1 MLKLW
6 ARLAILVKKRVRDSI
21 IAKIALVLS
30 LVVVFCTTYLLI
42 LPALTISTGNSSSV
56 FQSSDGASSQ
66 VESTTNDSQK
76 ENNQTEA
83 SSQASPTESS
93 QEKKDMSQA
102 GTLTAE
108 TSDVTVTVSYEGDT
122 FTEPVQLKAK
132 PVSDTTAID
141 NKLTSLLSES
151 KQSLS
156 QAHSY
161 DISFITDG
169 GKEVEPSKDVKVSMA
184 FKNDLSTSDD
194 KQAGWKLY
202 HFVDNDVNQVQDLT
216 ESTDTDIKE
225 NGDGAV
231 ESVDFK
237 SNTFSTYTL
246 AGVTYA
252 DFSGY
257 LTGYSF
263 DTNSTKLDLA
273 TNQVTTKLTL
283 DFTNLSQ
290 ADLVK
295 RNDYYLSLPE
305 SVIVNT
311 SEEYN
316 VLDHSGNKAGTFHF
330 HQDEKGR
337 YYMLIHFNNDY
348 VNKLAPG
355 TSIDG
360 DLYYDMTLKS
370 IAQEKNGDYVA
381 DFSDKVHVTITEQ
394 NITKNYDI
402 NTKKKSE
409 LKYEG
414 DTPYITYTVTV
425 DSLNGTPS
433 TIDVNDAISDFSS
446 LQKLGIAIDGVD
458 NISVKKSTYTGS
470 SGNVTKTE
478 DVSATPKFDKSKGK
492 WSLNLPQL
500 TSGGIASNG
509 QAIGHFY
516 TITYRYKLS
525 GLKVGSM
532 VSVKNEVTA
541 TSKTND
547 NDKVSKSSSSEVT
560 LKLNDIKKTGK
571 YDDKTGLITWKITVN
586 PDGNDIGGATL
597 KDDLF
602 KDATS
607 ITVALKDG
615 SSASG
620 TFRYYDSN
628 NKQLDD
634 NIKDFSKVAYIRF
647 SGQKGKKSNTKS
659 YVITYTTKA
668 TNLEW
673 GQNQIRNN
681 AILDDDGD
689 QTSDEETVTVPGSS
703 SGSGSES
710 GTGSNTGGLSKSVVG
725 EKDGLDSDTKIIT
738 WKVTITMPSSGV
750 IKAVDA
756 NGDKTKFRD
765 YLKDPYNQKFEHHW
779 YTKAQLKVLYQKLVK
794 VFGKEGFTLE
804 ARQPN
809 YGPYTDYKNLD
820 DSTHYSEFQIE
831 LTKDFT
837 SSQKEVSFQYDST
850 AKFDNRQIVS
860 NEITSEGSSASA
872 DFSPKVLKMD
882 GDGNP
887 GTTTKTSEDGIVTWK
902 IKVNLAS
909 ALNAKSMTIT
919 DTLPDGVS
927 LTGLTYGKYNGLVT
941 ASLKGGKITGGDDS
955 WGTKNISLS
964 GKISGNKIILDF
976 KSTNSDTLVNNI
988 AGDKDF
994 WITVTTTYNNVP
1006 EVGKKVTANLTNT
1019 VTVSVDGKAYD
1030 SDDQTQIVTI
1040 GKDNPGSPSEGSD
1053 STKISKV
1060 QTGETNNQNYDTSG
1074 KGSVNTDSVG
1084 YTHVLNYSVD
1094 INSQAEDLASGSDTL
1109 TLTDTIEYYK
1119 EHVTYT
1125 LLQSSVV
1132 LYDANGNV
1140 VPNSAWSWTYKDVA
1154 QLKDYPTHT
1163 RYGIITVTL
1172 PDSGHYTLKYN
1183 YQISDASDG
1192 SWLEAKNTAKLE
1204 GVNKG
1209 TSETTTNYQ
1218 YLEQSGGGNV
1228 YSKGT
1233 YTLTKV
1239 DEKNFGITLP
1249 GAEFKVYQ
1257 YGNDKKAIATYTTDK
1272 NGEIHIT
1279 NSDSKQKYQYEAVYY
1294 VVETKAPAGYEDPKN
1309 PTKYYFTY
1317 SKVNTNL
1324 DFVPIELKGKVK
1336 DLSND
1341 PGLDLVPNK
1350 KIKQTNLTVK
1360 KEWLRADGSKTER
1373 SDGSITYNLIQVA
1386 TDSQGNS
1393 TETVYKS
1400 GETLTHD
1407 DDWTRTYKGLPVSG
1421 KNAAGNEVDYKYYVR
1436 ETPVSGYDTSYSNGE
1451 TPPDNPKPSIMAT
1464 DSSNGQITIKNK
1476 AQKQYNLPETGGSG
1490 VKMHYLLGAV
1500 LVLLTTGLI
1509 ILKAYKTYQAGG
1521 DS

>member
-1 MLKLW
+1 MVKLW
-6 ARLAILVKKRVRDSI
+6 AKLAILIKKRVQDSI
-21 IAKIALVLS
+21 IAKIALALS
-30 LVVVFCTTYLLI
+30 VVIVFCTTYLLI
-42 LPALTISTGNSSSV
+42 LPALTISTGNSSAV
-56 FQSSDGASSQ
+56 FQSQDGSSSQ
-66 VESTTNDSQK
+66 VESTAASSQ
-76 ENNQTEA
+76 ETNQTEN
-83 SSQASPTESS
+83 SSQTTSTESS

-102 GTLTAE
+102 GTLNAE
-108 TSDVTVTVSYEGDT
+108 TSDITVNVSYEDNT
-122 FTEPVQLKAK
+122 FSEPVQLKVK
-132 PVSDTTAID
+132 PVEDTSAID
-141 NKLTSLLSES
+141 NKLTTLLSES
-151 KQSLS
+151 KQELS

-161 DISFITDG
+161 DISFVTDDG
-169 GKEVEPSKDVKVSMA
+169 REIEPSKDVKVSMN

-202 HFVDNDVNQVQDLT
+202 HFVDNDINQVQDLT

-225 NGDGAV
+225 TSEGAV
-231 ESVDFK
+231 ESIDFK

-257 LTGYSF
+257 LTNYSF

-295 RNDYYLSLPE
+295 GNDYYLSLPE

-316 VLDHSGNKAGTFHF
+316 VLDRSGNKAGTFHF

-337 YYMLIHFNNDY
+337 YYMLIHFNADY
-348 VNKLAPG
+348 VSRLASG
-355 TSIDG
+355 TSVDG

-370 IAQEKNGDYVA
+370 VAKNDNGDYVA
-381 DFSDKVHVTITEQ
+381 DFSDRVHVTITEQ

-433 TIDVNDAISDFSS
+433 TISVSDAISKFTR
-446 LQKLGIAIDGVD
+446 LGIAIDNID
-458 NISVKKSTYTGS
+458 SISVKESTYTGS
-470 SGNVTKTE
+470 SSNVTKTK
-478 DVSATPKFDKSKGK
+478 DVSATPTFDKSEGK

-532 VSVKNEVTA
+532 VSVKNKVTA

-547 NDKVSKSSSSEVT
+547 NDKVSKSSYSEVT

-615 SSASG
+615 SSASSY
-620 TFRYYDSN
+620 FHYYDSN

-647 SGQKGKKSNTKS
+647 SGQKGKESNTKS

-673 GQNQIRNN
+673 GQNKITNK

-710 GTGSNTGGLSKSVVG
+710 GTGGLSKSVVG

-750 IKAVDA
+750 IKQ
-756 NGDKTKFRD
+756 GTKFRD
-765 YLKDPYNQKFEHHW
+765 FLMDPYNQNFEHHW
-779 YTKAQLKVLYQKLVK
+779 YTKAQLKVLYQNLVK
-794 VFGKEGFTLE
+794 VFGEEGFTLE

-831 LTKDFT
+831 LTKDFP
-837 SSQKEVSFQYDST
+837 SSQKEVQKEVAFQYEST
-850 AKFDNRQIVS
+850 AKFDNRQIVR
-860 NEITSEGSSASA
+860 NTITSEGASASA

-887 GTTTKTSEDGIVTWK
+887 GTTTKTSEDGVVTWK

-909 ALNAKSMTIT
+909 ALKAKSMTIT

-927 LTGLTYGKYNGLVT
+927 LTGLTYGKYNDLVT
-941 ASLKGGKITGGDDS
+941 ASLKGSKITGGGDS
-955 WGTKNISLS
+955 WRVKNISLS
-964 GKISGNKIILDF
+964 GNISGNKITLKF
-976 KSTNSDTLVNNI
+976 KSTNNDSIINNTK
-988 AGDKDF
+988 GKEYDKDF
-994 WITVTTTYNNVP
+994 WITVMTTYNNIP

-1060 QTGETNNQNYDTSG
+1060 QTGETNNQNYDT
-1074 KGSVNTDSVG
+1074 GSVNTDSVG

-1183 YQISDASDG
+1183 YQISDASNG
-1192 SWLEAKNTAKLE
+1192 AYLNAKNTAKLE

-1279 NSDSKQKYQYEAVYY
+1279 NSGSKQKYQYEVVYY
-1294 VVETKAPAGYEDPKN
+1294 VVETKAPVGYDDPKN
-1309 PTKYYFTY
+1309 PAKYYFTY

-1336 DLSND
+1336 DLSNA

-1360 KEWLRADGSKTER
+1360 KEWLIADGSKTER
-1373 SDGSITYNLIQVA
+1373 SDGSITYDLIQVA
-1386 TDSQGNS
+1386 TDSQDNS

-1421 KNAAGNEVDYKYYVR
+1421 KNASGNEVDYKYYVR

-1451 TPPDNPKPSIMAT
+1451 TTSDNPSDMKT

-1490 VKMHYLLGAV
+1490 VKMHYVLGAA

-1509 ILKAYKTYQAGG
+1509 ILNAYKTYQTGG

>member
-1 MLKLW
+1 MVKLW
-6 ARLAILVKKRVRDSI
+6 AKLAILIKKRVQDSI
-21 IAKIALVLS
+21 IAKIALALS
-30 LVVVFCTTYLLI
+30 VVIVFCTTYLLI
-42 LPALTISTGNSSSV
+42 LPALTISTGNSSAV
-56 FQSSDGASSQ
+56 FQSQDGSSSQ
-66 VESTTNDSQK
+66 VESTATSSQ
-76 ENNQTEA
+76 ETNQTEN
-83 SSQASPTESS
+83 SSQTTSTESS

-102 GTLTAE
+102 GTLNAE
-108 TSDVTVTVSYEGDT
+108 TSDITVNVSYEDNT
-122 FTEPVQLKAK
+122 FSEPVQLKVK
-132 PVSDTTAID
+132 PVEDTSAID
-141 NKLTSLLSES
+141 NKLTTLLSES
-151 KQSLS
+151 KQELS

-161 DISFITDG
+161 DISFVTDDG
-169 GKEVEPSKDVKVSMA
+169 REVEPSKDVKVSMN

-202 HFVDNDVNQVQDLT
+202 HFVDNDINQVQDLT

-225 NGDGAV
+225 TSEGAV
-231 ESVDFK
+231 ESIDFK

-257 LTGYSF
+257 LTNYSF

-295 RNDYYLSLPE
+295 GNDYYLSLPE

-316 VLDHSGNKAGTFHF
+316 VLDRSGNKAGTFHF

-337 YYMLIHFNNDY
+337 YYMLIHFNDDY
-348 VNKLAPG
+348 VSRLASG
-355 TSIDG
+355 TSVDG

-370 IAQEKNGDYVA
+370 IAKNDNGDYVA
-381 DFSDKVHVTITEQ
+381 DFSDRVHVTITEQ

-433 TIDVNDAISDFSS
+433 TISVSDAISDFSS
-446 LQKLGIAIDGVD
+446 LTGLGIAIDSVD
-458 NISVKKSTYTGS
+458 SISVKKSTYTGS
-470 SGNVTKTE
+470 SSNVTKTE
-478 DVSATPKFDKSKGK
+478 NVSATPKFDKSKGK

-532 VSVKNEVTA
+532 VSVKNKVTA

-571 YDDKTGLITWKITVN
+571 YDDKTGLITWTITVN

-597 KDDLF
+597 KDDFF

-615 SSASG
+615 SSASSS
-620 TFRYYDSN
+620 FHYYDSN

-647 SGQKGKKSNTKS
+647 SGQKGKESNTKS

-673 GQNQIRNN
+673 GQNQIRNS

-750 IKAVDA
+750 IKAIDA
-756 NGDKTKFRD
+756 NGRKTNFRD
-765 YLKDPYNQKFEHHW
+765 CLKDPYDQKFEHHW
-779 YTKAQLKVLYQKLVK
+779 YTKAQLKVLYQNLVK
-794 VFGKEGFTLE
+794 VFGKKGFTLE
-804 ARQPN
+804 ARQN
-809 YGPYTDYKNLD
+809 GWGAYTDYNKLD
-820 DSTHYSEFQIE
+820 DDAHYSEFQIE

-994 WITVTTTYNNVP
+994 WITVTTTYNNIP

-1094 INSQAEDLASGSDTL
+1094 INSKAEDLASGSDTL

-1360 KEWLRADGSKTER
+1360 KEWLDADGKTT
-1373 SDGSITYNLIQVA
+1373 SVVGPDVSVKYKLMQAVITQGKIHSEVYK
-1386 TDSQGNS
+1386 DSQR
-1393 TETVYKS
+1393 VYDNLELNQKNNWK
-1400 GETLTHD
+1400 TTFTD
-1407 DDWTRTYKGLPVSG
+1407 LPVEKDG
-1421 KNAAGNEVDYKYYVR
+1421 ERCFYYV
-1436 ETPVSGYDTSYSNGE
+1436 EEYSYPGYDTSYSNGFE
-1451 TPPDNPKPSIMAT
+1451 TSTNPIVMAT
-1464 DSSNGQITIKNK
+1464 DSEDGQITIKNK
-1476 AQKQYNLPETGGSG
+1476 AQKQYELPETGGSG
-1490 VKMHYLLGAV
+1490 VKMHYVLGAA

-1509 ILKAYKTYQAGG
+1509 ILKAYKTYQIGG

>member
-1 MLKLW
+1 MRALLE
-6 ARLAILVKKRVRDSI
+6 ALANLVRERVRDRLWEKIGLALSI
-21 IAKIALVLS
+21 I
-30 LVVVFCTTYLLI
+30 VVFCTTYVLI
-42 LPALTISTGNSSSV
+42 LPALTISTDSSSSV
-56 FQSSDGASSQ
+56 IQSVSSL
-66 VESTTNDSQK
+66 EETT
-76 ENNQTEA
+76 TEA
-83 SSQASPTESS
+83 LQEESSQAESS
-93 QEKKDMSQA
+93 EASDSSTTTSEAETETSDFIAA
-102 GTLTAE
+102 GSLSAE
-108 TSDVTVTVSYEGDT
+108 TSDVTVTVTYEDDT
-122 FTEPVQLKAK
+122 FSEPVTLKVSS
-132 PVSDTTAID
+132 VSDTSAIND
-141 NKLTSLLSES
+141 KLTSVLSET
-151 KQSLS
+151 KQTLA
-156 QAHSY
+156 QAYTY
-161 DISFITDG
+161 DISFVTDD

-202 HFVDNDVNQVQDLT
+202 HFVGNDVNQVQDLT

-225 NGDGAV
+225 TGDGAV

-257 LTGYSF
+257 LTNYSF

-290 ADLVK
+290 ADLE

-337 YYMLIHFNNDY
+337 YYMLIHFNDDY
-348 VNKLAPG
+348 VHKLAPG

-370 IAQEKNGDYVA
+370 IAKNDNGDYVA
-381 DFSDKVHVTITEQ
+381 DFSDRVHVTITEQ
-394 NITKNYDI
+394 NIEKNYDI

-409 LKYEG
+409 SRYEG

-433 TIDVNDAISDFSS
+433 TIIVSDAISDFSS
-446 LQKLGIAIDGVD
+446 LMGLGIAIDSVD
-458 NISVKKSTYTGS
+458 SISVKKSTYTGS
-470 SGNVTKTE
+470 SSNVTKTE
-478 DVSATPKFDKSKGK
+478 DVSATPKFDKSKGE

-532 VSVKNEVTA
+532 VSVKNKVTA

-571 YDDKTGLITWKITVN
+571 YDDKTGLITWTITVN
-586 PDGNDIGGATL
+586 PGGNDIGGATL
-597 KDDLF
+597 KDDFF

-607 ITVALKDG
+607 ITVALKDR

-681 AILDDDGD
+681 AILDDVGD

-779 YTKAQLKVLYQKLVK
+779 YTKAQLKDLYQKLVD
-794 VFGKEGFTLE
+794 VFGEEGFTLK
-804 ARQPN
+804 ARQN
-809 YGPYTDYKNLD
+809 GSGAYTDYNKLD
-820 DSTHYSEFQIE
+820 DDAHYSEFQIE

-964 GKISGNKIILDF
+964 GEISGNKIILDF
-976 KSTNSDTLVNNI
+976 ESTNSDTLVNNI

-1006 EVGKKVTANLTNT
+1006 EVGKKVTANLKNT

-1060 QTGETNNQNYDTSG
+1060 QTGETNNQN

-1125 LLQSSVV
+1125 LIQSSVV

-1140 VPNSAWSWTYKDVA
+1140 VPHSAWSWTYEDVA

-1183 YQISDASDG
+1183 YQISDANDG
-1192 SWLEAKNTAKLE
+1192 NWFDAKNTAKLE

-1209 TSETTTNYQ
+1209 TSETTTHYQ

-1228 YSKGT
+1228 YTKGT
-1233 YTLTKV
+1233 YTLIKV
-1239 DEKNFGITLP
+1239 DERNFNFTLP
-1249 GAEFKVYQ
+1249 GAKFKVYK
-1257 YGNDKKAIATYTTDK
+1257 YGSDREPVATYTTDE
-1272 NGEIHIT
+1272 NGEIKIT
-1279 NSDSKQKYQYEAVYY
+1279 NSGSNSKYQYDVLYY
-1294 VVETKAPAGYEDPKN
+1294 VVETDPPAGYDKPEN
-1309 PTKYYFTY
+1309 PEKYYFTY
-1317 SKVNTNL
+1317 SKDDVSL
-1324 DFVPIELKGKVK
+1324 SFVPLELKGKVV
-1336 DLSND
+1336 DLATKT
-1341 PGLDLVPNK
+1341 GLDYVKNT
-1350 KIKQTNLTVK
+1350 KIKTTNLTVK
-1360 KEWLRADGSKTER
+1360 KEWLDSSGNITSRSFGSISVKLKRISDKDSTPVDIEER
-1373 SDGSITYNLIQVA
+1373 TIEPESDGKDNYKW
-1386 TDSQGNS
+1386 
-1393 TETVYKS
+1393 ETTFS
-1400 GETLTHD
+1400 N
-1407 DDWTRTYKGLPVSG
+1407 LPVDG
-1421 KNAAGNEVDYKYYVR
+1421 DNGEHYKYYVE
-1436 ETPVSGYDTSYSNGE
+1436 ETRVPGYDTSYYDGSK
-1451 TPPDNPKPSIMAT
+1451 TSKNPADMAT
-1464 DSSNGQITIKNK
+1464 DSEDGHITIKNK
-1476 AQKQYNLPETGGSG
+1476 AQKQYELPETGGSG
-1490 VKMHYLLGAV
+1490 VKMHYMIGAGLALLS
-1500 LVLLTTGLI
+1500 LGLI
-1509 ILKAYKTYQAGG
+1509 ILKSYKNYQRGG
-1521 DS
+1521 DSE

>member
-1 MLKLW
+1 MVKLW
-6 ARLAILVKKRVRDSI
+6 AKLAILIKKRVQDSI
-21 IAKIALVLS
+21 IAKIALALS
-30 LVVVFCTTYLLI
+30 VVIVFCTTYLLI
-42 LPALTISTGNSSSV
+42 LPALTISTGNSSAV
-56 FQSSDGASSQ
+56 FQSQDGSSSQ
-66 VESTTNDSQK
+66 VESTAASSQ
-76 ENNQTEA
+76 ETNQTEN
-83 SSQASPTESS
+83 SSQTTSTESS

-102 GTLTAE
+102 GTLNAE
-108 TSDVTVTVSYEGDT
+108 TSDITVNVSYEGNT
-122 FTEPVQLKAK
+122 FSEPVQLKVK
-132 PVSDTTAID
+132 PVEDTSAID
-141 NKLTSLLSES
+141 NKLTTLLSES
-151 KQSLS
+151 KQELS

-161 DISFITDG
+161 DISFVTDD
-169 GKEVEPSKDVKVSMA
+169 GKEVEPSKDVKVSMN

-202 HFVDNDVNQVQDLT
+202 HFVDNDINQVQDLT

-225 NGDGAV
+225 TSEGAV
-231 ESVDFK
+231 ESIDFK

-257 LTGYSF
+257 LTNYSF

-337 YYMLIHFNNDY
+337 YYMLIHFNDDY
-348 VNKLAPG
+348 VHKLAPG

-370 IAQEKNGDYVA
+370 IAKNDNGDYVA
-381 DFSDKVHVTITEQ
+381 DFSDRVHVTITEQ
-394 NITKNYDI
+394 NIEKNYDI

-433 TIDVNDAISDFSS
+433 TISVNDAISEFSS
-446 LQKLGIAIDGVD
+446 LKELGIAIDSVD
-458 NISVKKSTYTGS
+458 SISVKKSTYTGS
-470 SGNVTKTE
+470 SSNVTKTE
-478 DVSATPKFDKSKGK
+478 DVSATPKFDRSKGK

-571 YDDKTGLITWKITVN
+571 YDDKTGLITWTITVN

-597 KDDLF
+597 KDDFF

-615 SSASG
+615 SSASR

-628 NKQLDD
+628 DKQLDD

-765 YLKDPYNQKFEHHW
+765 YLTDPYNQNFEHHW
-779 YTKAQLKVLYQKLVK
+779 YTKAQLKVLYQNLVK
-794 VFGKEGFTLE
+794 VFGEKGFTLE
-804 ARQPN
+804 ARQN
-809 YGPYTDYKNLD
+809 GWGAYTDYDKLD
-820 DSTHYSEFQIE
+820 DDAHYSEFQIE

-909 ALNAKSMTIT
+909 APNAKSMTIT

-927 LTGLTYGKYNGLVT
+927 LTGLTYGKYNDLVT
-941 ASLKGGKITGGDDS
+941 ASLKGSKITGGDDS

-994 WITVTTTYNNVP
+994 WITVMTTYNSIP

-1019 VTVSVDGKAYD
+1019 VTVSVDKKAYD
-1030 SDDQTQIVTI
+1030 SDEQTQIVTI
-1040 GKDNPGSPSEGSD
+1040 GKDNPSSPSEGSD

-1094 INSQAEDLASGSDTL
+1094 INSKAEDLASGSDTL

-1279 NSDSKQKYQYEAVYY
+1279 NSGSKQKYQYEVVYY
-1294 VVETKAPAGYEDPKN
+1294 VVETKAPAGYDDPKN
-1309 PTKYYFTY
+1309 PAKYYFTY

-1350 KIKQTNLTVK
+1350 KIKQANLTVK

-1373 SDGSITYNLIQVA
+1373 SDGSITYDLIQVA
-1386 TDSQGNS
+1386 TDSQDNS

-1451 TPPDNPKPSIMAT
+1451 TTSDNPSDMKT
-1464 DSSNGQITIKNK
+1464 DSSDGQITIKNK

-1490 VKMHYLLGAV
+1490 VKMHYVLGAA

-1509 ILKAYKTYQAGG
+1509 ILKAYKTYQTGG

>member
-56 FQSSDGASSQ
+56 FQSSESASSQ
-66 VESTTNDSQK
+66 VESPTDDSQK

-122 FTEPVQLKAK
+122 FTEPVQLKVK

-216 ESTDTDIKE
+216 ESTETDIKE
-225 NGDGAV
+225 TGDGAV

-257 LTGYSF
+257 LTNYSF

-337 YYMLIHFNNDY
+337 YYMLIHFNDDY
-348 VNKLAPG
+348 VHKLAPG

-370 IAQEKNGDYVA
+370 IAKNDNGDYVA
-381 DFSDKVHVTITEQ
+381 DFSDRVHVTITEQ
-394 NITKNYDI
+394 NIEKNYDI

-433 TIDVNDAISDFSS
+433 TISVSDAISDFSS
-446 LQKLGIAIDGVD
+446 LMGLGIAIDSVD
-458 NISVKKSTYTGS
+458 SISVKKSTYTGS
-470 SGNVTKTE
+470 SSNVTKTE
-478 DVSATPKFDKSKGK
+478 DVYATPKFDKSKGK

-532 VSVKNEVTA
+532 VSVKNKVTA

-571 YDDKTGLITWKITVN
+571 YDDKTGLITWTITVN

-597 KDDLF
+597 KDDFF

-820 DSTHYSEFQIE
+820 DSTYYSEFQIE

-1360 KEWLRADGSKTER
+1360 KEWLT
-1373 SDGSITYNLIQVA
+1373 SDGKITPRSSGSISVKLKRISDKDSTPVDIEKRTIKPESDGKDNYKWETTFSNLPV
-1386 TDSQGNS
+1386 TGDNGEHYSYYV
-1393 TETVYKS
+1393 E
-1400 GETLTHD
+1400 ETL
-1407 DDWTRTYKGLPVSG
+1407 
-1421 KNAAGNEVDYKYYVR
+1421 
-1436 ETPVSGYDTSYSNGE
+1436 VSGYDTVYSNGS
-1451 TPPDNPKPSIMAT
+1451 DSSKNPIVMAT
-1464 DSSNGQITIKNK
+1464 DSEDGHITIKNK
-1476 AQKQYNLPETGGSG
+1476 AQKQYELPETGGSG
-1490 VKMHYLLGAV
+1490 VKMHYVIGASLALLS
-1500 LVLLTTGLI
+1500 LGLI
-1509 ILKAYKTYQAGG
+1509 ILKIYRDYQKGG

>member
-76 ENNQTEA
+76 ENSQTEA

-122 FTEPVQLKAK
+122 FTEPVQLKVK

-161 DISFITDG
+161 DISFVTDG

-225 NGDGAV
+225 TGDGAV

-257 LTGYSF
+257 LTNYSF

-337 YYMLIHFNNDY
+337 YYMLIHFNDDY
-348 VNKLAPG
+348 VHKLAPG

-370 IAQEKNGDYVA
+370 IAKNDNGDYVA
-381 DFSDKVHVTITEQ
+381 DFSDRVHVTITEQ
-394 NITKNYDI
+394 NIEKNYDI

-409 LKYEG
+409 LRYEG

-433 TIDVNDAISDFSS
+433 TISVSDAISDFSS
-446 LQKLGIAIDGVD
+446 LMGLGIAIDSVD
-458 NISVKKSTYTGS
+458 SISVKKSTYTGS
-470 SGNVTKTE
+470 SSNVTKTE

-532 VSVKNEVTA
+532 VSVKNKVTA

-571 YDDKTGLITWKITVN
+571 YDDKTGLITWTITVN

-597 KDDLF
+597 KDDFF

-765 YLKDPYNQKFEHHW
+765 YLKDPYNQNFKHHW
-779 YTKAQLKVLYQKLVK
+779 YTKAQLKVLYQNLVK
-794 VFGKEGFTLE
+794 VFGEKSFTLE

-809 YGPYTDYKNLD
+809 YGPYTDYKKLD

-1006 EVGKKVTANLTNT
+1006 EVGKKVTANLINT

-1360 KEWLRADGSKTER
+1360 KEWLRADDSKTER
-1373 SDGSITYNLIQVA
+1373 SDGSITYDLIQVA

-1421 KNAAGNEVDYKYYVR
+1421 KNASGNEVDYKYYVR
-1436 ETPVSGYDTSYSNGE
+1436 ETPVSGYDTSYSNG
-1451 TPPDNPKPSIMAT
+1451 PDSSKNPIVMAT
-1464 DSSNGQITIKNK
+1464 DSEDGHITIKNK
-1476 AQKQYNLPETGGSG
+1476 AQKQYELPETGGSG
-1490 VKMHYLLGAV
+1490 VKMHYVLGAA

>member
-1 MLKLW
+1 MVKLW
-6 ARLAILVKKRVRDSI
+6 AKLAILIKKRVQDSI
-21 IAKIALVLS
+21 IAKIALALS
-30 LVVVFCTTYLLI
+30 VVIVFCTTYLLI
-42 LPALTISTGNSSSV
+42 LPALTISTGNSSAV
-56 FQSSDGASSQ
+56 FQSQDGSSSQ
-66 VESTTNDSQK
+66 VESTAASSQ
-76 ENNQTEA
+76 ETNQTEN
-83 SSQASPTESS
+83 SSQTTSTESS

-102 GTLTAE
+102 GTLNAE
-108 TSDVTVTVSYEGDT
+108 TSDITVNVSYEDNT
-122 FTEPVQLKAK
+122 FSEPVQLKVK
-132 PVSDTTAID
+132 PVEDTSAID
-141 NKLTSLLSES
+141 NKLTTLLSES
-151 KQSLS
+151 KQELS

-161 DISFITDG
+161 DISFVTDDG
-169 GKEVEPSKDVKVSMA
+169 REVEPSKDVKVSMN
-184 FKNDLSTSDD
+184 FKNDLFTSDD

-202 HFVDNDVNQVQDLT
+202 HFVDNDINQVQDLT

-225 NGDGAV
+225 TGDGAV

-257 LTGYSF
+257 LTNYSF

-337 YYMLIHFNNDY
+337 YYMLIHFNDDY
-348 VNKLAPG
+348 VHKLAPG

-370 IAQEKNGDYVA
+370 IAKNDNGDYVA
-381 DFSDKVHVTITEQ
+381 DFSDRVHVTITEQ
-394 NITKNYDI
+394 NIEKNYDI
-402 NTKKKSE
+402 NTKKKSK

-525 GLKVGSM
+525 GLKAGKI
-532 VSVKNEVTA
+532 VSVKNNVTA
-541 TSKTND
+541 TSKTNE
-547 NDKVSKSSSSEVT
+547 NDKISKSSSSEVT
-560 LKLNDIKKTGK
+560 LKLNEIKKTGK
-571 YDDKTGLITWKITVN
+571 YDDKTGLITWTITVN

-597 KDDLF
+597 KDDFF

-647 SGQKGKKSNTKS
+647 SGQKGQKSNTKT

-668 TNLEW
+668 SNLEW
-673 GQNQIRNN
+673 GQNKIENT
-681 AILDDDGD
+681 ATLDDDGD
-689 QTSDEETVTVPGSS
+689 QTSDKETVTVPGSS
-703 SGSGSES
+703 SGSD
-710 GTGSNTGGLSKSVVG
+710 TDTGGLSKSVVG
-725 EKDGLDSDTKIIT
+725 EKDGPDSDTKIISWQT
-738 WKVTITMPSSGV
+738 KITMPNSGV
-750 IKAVDA
+750 IKQ
-756 NGDKTKFRD
+756 GTKFRD
-765 YLKDPYNQKFEHHW
+765 FLMDPYNQDFKHHW
-779 YTKAQLKVLYQKLVK
+779 YTKVQLQALYKSLVK
-794 VFGKEGFTLE
+794 LFGKNGFTLE
-804 ARQPN
+804 ARQYN
-809 YGPYTDYKNLD
+809 FGAYTDYDKLD
-820 DSTHYSEFQIE
+820 DDAHYSEFQIE

-837 SSQKEVSFQYDST
+837 SSQKEVAFQYEST
-850 AKFDNRQIVS
+850 AKFDNRQIVR

-887 GTTTKTSEDGIVTWK
+887 GTTTKNSEDGVVTWK

-909 ALNAKSMTIT
+909 AQKAKSMTIT

-941 ASLKGGKITGGDDS
+941 ASLKGGKITGGDDN

-964 GKISGNKIILDF
+964 GKISGNKITLNF

-994 WITVTTTYNNVP
+994 WITVTTAYNNVP
-1006 EVGKKVTANLTNT
+1006 EVGKKVTVNLTNT
-1019 VTVSVDGKAYD
+1019 VTVSVDKKAYD
-1030 SDDQTQIVTI
+1030 SDEQTQIVTI

-1060 QTGETNNQNYDTSG
+1060 QTGETKNQNYDTSG

-1094 INSQAEDLASGSDTL
+1094 INPQAEDLASGSDTL

-1140 VPNSAWSWTYKDVA
+1140 VPHSAWSWTYEDVA

-1172 PDSGHYTLKYN
+1172 PDSGHCTLKYN

-1209 TSETTTNYQ
+1209 TSETTTHYQ

-1228 YSKGT
+1228 YTKGT

-1279 NSDSKQKYQYEAVYY
+1279 NSGSDSKYQSDVVYY
-1294 VVETKAPAGYEDPKN
+1294 VVETKTPAGYEMPEE
-1309 PTKYYFTY
+1309 PIKYYFTY

-1324 DFVPIELKGKVK
+1324 DFVPVELKGKVK

-1341 PGLDLVPNK
+1341 PGINSVPNK
-1350 KIKQTNLTVK
+1350 RSKRTNLTVK
-1360 KEWLRADGSKTER
+1360 KEWLRADGTKTER
-1373 SDGSITYNLIQVA
+1373 SDGSITYDLIQVA

-1393 TETVYKS
+1393 AETVYKS

-1407 DDWTRTYKGLPVSG
+1407 DNWTRTYKELPVSG

-1451 TPPDNPKPSIMAT
+1451 KTSDNPSDMKT
-1464 DSSNGQITIKNK
+1464 DSSDGQITIKNK
-1476 AQKQYNLPETGGSG
+1476 AQKQYELPETGGSG
-1490 VKMHYLLGAV
+1490 VKMHYVLGAA

-1509 ILKAYKTYQAGG
+1509 ILKAYKTYQTGG

>member
-1 MLKLW
+1 MVKLW
-6 ARLAILVKKRVRDSI
+6 AKLAILIKKRVHDSI
-21 IAKIALVLS
+21 IAKIALALS
-30 LVVVFCTTYLLI
+30 VVIVFCTTYLLI
-42 LPALTISTGNSSSV
+42 LPALTISTGNSSAV
-56 FQSSDGASSQ
+56 FQSQDGSSSQ
-66 VESTTNDSQK
+66 VESTAESSQ
-76 ENNQTEA
+76 ETNQTEN
-83 SSQASPTESS
+83 SSQTTSTESS

-102 GTLTAE
+102 GTLNAE
-108 TSDVTVTVSYEGDT
+108 TSDITVNVSYEDNT
-122 FTEPVQLKAK
+122 FSEPVQLKVK
-132 PVSDTTAID
+132 PVEDTSAID
-141 NKLTSLLSES
+141 NKLTTLLSES
-151 KQSLS
+151 KQELS

-161 DISFITDG
+161 DISFVTDDG
-169 GKEVEPSKDVKVSMA
+169 REVEPSKDVKVSMN

-202 HFVDNDVNQVQDLT
+202 HFVDNDINQVQDLT

-225 NGDGAV
+225 TGDGAV
-231 ESVDFK
+231 ESIDFK

-257 LTGYSF
+257 LTNYSF

-337 YYMLIHFNNDY
+337 YYMLIHFNDDY
-348 VNKLAPG
+348 VHKLAPG

-370 IAQEKNGDYVA
+370 IAKNDNGDYVA
-381 DFSDKVHVTITEQ
+381 DFSDRVHVTITEQ

-414 DTPYITYTVTV
+414 DIPYITYTVTV

-433 TIDVNDAISDFSS
+433 TISVSDAISDFSS
-446 LQKLGIAIDGVD
+446 LTGLGIAIDSVD
-458 NISVKKSTYTGS
+458 SISVKKSTYTGS
-470 SGNVTKTE
+470 SSNVTKTE
-478 DVSATPKFDKSKGK
+478 NVSATPKFDKSKGK

-532 VSVKNEVTA
+532 VSVKNKVTA

-547 NDKVSKSSSSEVT
+547 NDKVSKSSYSEVT

-571 YDDKTGLITWKITVN
+571 YDDKTGLITWTITVN

-597 KDDLF
+597 KDDFF

-615 SSASG
+615 SSASS
-620 TFRYYDSN
+620 FFHYYDSN

-647 SGQKGKKSNTKS
+647 SGQKGKESNTKS

-673 GQNQIRNN
+673 GQNKITNK

-710 GTGSNTGGLSKSVVG
+710 GTGGLSKTVVG

-756 NGDKTKFRD
+756 NGRKTNFRD
-765 YLKDPYNQKFEHHW
+765 CLKDPYDQKFEHHW
-779 YTKAQLKVLYQKLVK
+779 YTKAQLKVLYQNLVE
-794 VFGKEGFTLE
+794 VFGEEGFTLE
-804 ARQPN
+804 ARQN
-809 YGPYTDYKNLD
+809 GWGAYTDYNKLD
-820 DSTHYSEFQIE
+820 DDAHYSEFQIE

-837 SSQKEVSFQYDST
+837 SNQKEVFFQYDST

-927 LTGLTYGKYNGLVT
+927 LTGLTYGKYNDLVT
-941 ASLKGGKITGGDDS
+941 ASLKGSKITGGGDS
-955 WGTKNISLS
+955 WRVKNISLS
-964 GKISGNKIILDF
+964 GNISGNKITLKF
-976 KSTNSDTLVNNI
+976 KSTNKDSIINNTK
-988 AGDKDF
+988 GTEYDKDF
-994 WITVTTTYNNVP
+994 WITVTTTYNNIP

-1019 VTVSVDGKAYD
+1019 VTVSVNGKAYD

-1040 GKDNPGSPSEGSD
+1040 GKDSPGSPSEGSD

-1060 QTGETNNQNYDTSG
+1060 QTGETNNQN

-1132 LYDANGNV
+1132 LYDANGNI

-1154 QLKDYPTHT
+1154 KNKDYPTQT

-1183 YQISDASDG
+1183 YQISDASNG
-1192 SWLEAKNTAKLE
+1192 AYLNAKNTAKLE

-1209 TSETTTNYQ
+1209 TSEITTPYQ

-1360 KEWLRADGSKTER
+1360 KEWLDADGKTT
-1373 SDGSITYNLIQVA
+1373 SVVGPDVSVKYKLMQAVITQGKIHSEVYK
-1386 TDSQGNS
+1386 DSQR
-1393 TETVYKS
+1393 VYDNLELNQKNNWK
-1400 GETLTHD
+1400 TTFTD
-1407 DDWTRTYKGLPVSG
+1407 LPVEKDG
-1421 KNAAGNEVDYKYYVR
+1421 ERCFYYV
-1436 ETPVSGYDTSYSNGE
+1436 EEYSYPGYDTSYSNGFE
-1451 TPPDNPKPSIMAT
+1451 TSTIPIVMAT
-1464 DSSNGQITIKNK
+1464 DSEDGQITIKNK
-1476 AQKQYNLPETGGSG
+1476 AQKQYELPETGGSG
-1490 VKMHYLLGAV
+1490 VKMHYVLGAA

>member
-76 ENNQTEA
+76 ENSQTEA

-122 FTEPVQLKAK
+122 FTEPVQLKVK

-161 DISFITDG
+161 DISFVTDD

-225 NGDGAV
+225 TGDGAV

-290 ADLVK
+290 ADLAK

-316 VLDHSGNKAGTFHF
+316 VLDHSGNKVGTFHF

-370 IAQEKNGDYVA
+370 IAQEKNGDYIA

-394 NITKNYDI
+394 NIEKNYDI

-525 GLKVGSM
+525 GFKVGSM

-547 NDKVSKSSSSEVT
+547 NDKVSKSSYSEVT

-615 SSASG
+615 SSASS
-620 TFRYYDSN
+620 FFHYYDSN

-634 NIKDFSKVAYIRF
+634 SIKDFSKVAYIRF
-647 SGQKGKKSNTKS
+647 SGQKGKESNTKS

-673 GQNQIRNN
+673 GQNKITNK

-703 SGSGSES
+703 SDSGSES
-710 GTGSNTGGLSKSVVG
+710 GTGGLSKSVVG
-725 EKDGLDSDTKIIT
+725 EKDGSDSDTKIISWQT
-738 WKVTITMPSSGV
+738 KITMPNSGV
-750 IKAVDA
+750 IKQ
-756 NGDKTKFRD
+756 GTKFRD
-765 YLKDPYNQKFEHHW
+765 FLMDPYSQDFKHHW
-779 YTKAQLKVLYQKLVK
+779 YTKAQLKGLYQNLVK
-794 VFGKEGFTLE
+794 VFGEKGFTLE

-831 LTKDFT
+831 LTKDFNPRPR
-837 SSQKEVSFQYDST
+837 QKEVSFQYDST

-860 NEITSEGSSASA
+860 NKITSEGSSASA

-927 LTGLTYGKYNGLVT
+927 LTGLTYGKYNDLVT
-941 ASLKGGKITGGDDS
+941 ASLKGSKITGGGDS
-955 WGTKNISLS
+955 WRVKNISLS
-964 GKISGNKIILDF
+964 GNISGNKITLKF
-976 KSTNSDTLVNNI
+976 KSTNNDSIINNTK
-988 AGDKDF
+988 GKEYDKDF
-994 WITVTTTYNNVP
+994 WITVTTTYNNIP

-1019 VTVSVDGKAYD
+1019 VTVSVDRKAYD

-1040 GKDNPGSPSEGSD
+1040 GKDSPGSPSEGSD
-1053 STKISKV
+1053 STKITKV
-1060 QTGETNNQNYDTSG
+1060 QTGETNNQN

-1094 INSQAEDLASGSDTL
+1094 INPQAEDLASGSDTL

-1132 LYDANGNV
+1132 LYDSNGNV
-1140 VPNSAWSWTYKDVA
+1140 VPYSAWSWTYKDVA

-1183 YQISDASDG
+1183 YQISDANDG
-1192 SWLEAKNTAKLE
+1192 NWFDAKNTAKLE

-1209 TSETTTNYQ
+1209 TSETTTHYQ

-1228 YSKGT
+1228 YTKGT

-1279 NSDSKQKYQYEAVYY
+1279 NSGSDSKYQSDVVYY
-1294 VVETKAPAGYEDPKN
+1294 VVEAKAPAGYEMPEE

-1341 PGLDLVPNK
+1341 PGINSVPNK
-1350 KIKQTNLTVK
+1350 RSKRTNLTVK
-1360 KEWLRADGSKTER
+1360 KEWLKSDGTKTEHT
-1373 SDGSITYNLIQVA
+1373 DGSITYDVIQVA
-1386 TDSQGNS
+1386 TAEDETS
-1393 TETVYKS
+1393 TESTYLS
-1400 GETLTHD
+1400 GETLSHD
-1407 DDWTRTYKGLPVSG
+1407 DDWTKTYTDLPVSG
-1421 KNAAGNEVDYKYYVR
+1421 TDSSGNTVTYTYYVR
-1436 ETPVSGYDTSYSNGE
+1436 EKVVSGYDTSYTNSNNDVPTE
-1451 TPPDNPKPSIMAT
+1451 EAADMAIAS
-1464 DSSNGQITIKNK
+1464 DSATITIRNT
-1476 AQKQYNLPETGGSG
+1476 AQKQYELPETGGSG
-1490 VKMHYLLGAV
+1490 VKMHYVIGASLALLS
-1500 LVLLTTGLI
+1500 LGLI
-1509 ILKAYKTYQAGG
+1509 ILKIYRDYQKGG

>member
-56 FQSSDGASSQ
+56 FQSSESASSQ
-66 VESTTNDSQK
+66 VESPTDDSQK

-83 SSQASPTESS
+83 SSQASPTDSS

-122 FTEPVQLKAK
+122 FTEPVQLKVK

-151 KQSLS
+151 KQELS

-161 DISFITDG
+161 DISFVTDE
-169 GKEVEPSKDVKVSMA
+169 GKEVEPSKDVKVSMN

-202 HFVDNDVNQVQDLT
+202 HFVDNDINQVQDLT

-225 NGDGAV
+225 TSEGAV
-231 ESVDFK
+231 ESIDFK
-237 SNTFSTYTL
+237 SNTFSIYTL

-257 LTGYSF
+257 LTNYSF

-330 HQDEKGR
+330 YQDEKGK
-337 YYMLIHFNNDY
+337 YYMLIHFNDDY
-348 VNKLAPG
+348 VHKLAPG

-370 IAQEKNGDYVA
+370 IAKNDNGDYVA
-381 DFSDKVHVTITEQ
+381 DFSDRVHVTITEQ
-394 NITKNYDI
+394 NIEKNYDI
-402 NTKKKSE
+402 NTKKKSK

-470 SGNVTKTE
+470 SSNVTKTE
-478 DVSATPKFDKSKGK
+478 NVSATPKFDKSKGK

-532 VSVKNEVTA
+532 VSVKNKVTA

-547 NDKVSKSSSSEVT
+547 NDKVSKSSYSEVT

-615 SSASG
+615 SSASSY
-620 TFRYYDSN
+620 FHYYDFN

-647 SGQKGKKSNTKS
+647 SGQKGKESNTKS

-673 GQNQIRNN
+673 GQNKITNK

-703 SGSGSES
+703 SGSGFES
-710 GTGSNTGGLSKSVVG
+710 GTGGLSKSVVG
-725 EKDGLDSDTKIIT
+725 EKDGSDSDTKIISWQT
-738 WKVTITMPSSGV
+738 KITMPNSGV
-750 IKAVDA
+750 IKQ
-756 NGDKTKFRD
+756 GTKFRD
-765 YLKDPYNQKFEHHW
+765 FLMDPYSQDFKHHW
-779 YTKAQLKVLYQKLVK
+779 YTKAQLKVLYQNLVK
-794 VFGKEGFTLE
+794 VFGEEGFILE

-831 LTKDFT
+831 LTKDFP
-837 SSQKEVSFQYDST
+837 SSQKEVQKEVAFQYEST
-850 AKFDNRQIVS
+850 AKFDNRQIVR
-860 NEITSEGSSASA
+860 NTITSEGASASA

-887 GTTTKTSEDGIVTWK
+887 GTTTKTSEDGVVTWK

-927 LTGLTYGKYNGLVT
+927 LTGLTYGKYNDLVT
-941 ASLKGGKITGGDDS
+941 ASLKGSKITGSNDS

-994 WITVTTTYNNVP
+994 WITVMTTYNNIP

-1019 VTVSVDGKAYD
+1019 VTVSVDKKAYD
-1030 SDDQTQIVTI
+1030 SDEQTQIVTI
-1040 GKDNPGSPSEGSD
+1040 GKDKSDNPSSPSEGSD

-1060 QTGETNNQNYDTSG
+1060 QTGETKNKNYDTSG

-1094 INSQAEDLASGSDTL
+1094 INPQAEDLASGSDTL

-1154 QLKDYPTHT
+1154 QLKDYPTYT

-1360 KEWLRADGSKTER
+1360 KEWLRADGTKTER
-1373 SDGSITYNLIQVA
+1373 SDGSITYDLIQVA
-1386 TDSQGNS
+1386 TDSHGNS

-1407 DDWTRTYKGLPVSG
+1407 DDWTRTYLDLPVSG
-1421 KNAAGNEVDYKYYVR
+1421 KDDCGNKVDYTYYVK
-1436 ETPVSGYDTSYSNGE
+1436 ETSSVPGYDTSYSNGSE
-1451 TPPDNPKPSIMAT
+1451 TSTTPIVMAT
-1464 DSSNGQITIKNK
+1464 DSEDGQITIKNK

-1490 VKMHYLLGAV
+1490 VKMHYVLGAA